1 MSASSGMGAPSWNDV
16 RGGRSEARHQAMDRF
31 ERGLAEFAR
40 QVRVDGG
47 RARTFVPEILLDEL
61 KSDARFQEVG
71 GVAVA
76 KRVHVGSLVDA
87 GMLDCAHEGT
97 LQTRARDRTAGDILG
112 RGEEPER
119 VAMRAPVLAQECEQ
133 GVRERHESVVGTLAV
148 NMEECDHGRRPAPGD
163 ERLP

>member
-1 MSASSGMGAPSWNDV
+1 
-16 RGGRSEARHQAMDRF
+16 MDRF

-87 GMLDCAHEGT
+87 GMLDCA
-97 LQTRARDRTAGDILG
+97 R
-112 RGEEPER
+112 
-119 VAMRAPVLAQECEQ
+119 
-133 GVRERHESVVGTLAV
+133 RHSADTS
-148 NMEECDHGRRPAPGD
+148 
-163 ERLP
+163 